1 MIDAIPVDGDT
12 IGTLVGLI
20 LTLFV
25 FSYLLGDNLLY
36 RLAEHLFVGVAVG
49 YAVVVAFHNVLGP
62 KLLTPLVTALGEGNW
77 GGVMLYVIS
86 LALGLFLL
94 LKPIRGLSWLGNL
107 SLAVLL
113 GVGAALAIGGALLGT
128 LLPQMDATADM
139 TVMID
144 RYGPGLGLFSG
155 IVALVG
161 TIGVLLHFY
170 YGAGQEGRLAQV
182 RNTLVR
188 VWGGL
193 GRWFVIVAFAAI
205 LATTFMARL
214 SFLTGRVQ
222 QILDSVA
229 GLLARGG

>member
-1 MIDAIPVDGDT
+1 MDAIPLDGDT

-49 YAVVVAFHNVLGP
+49 YAVVVAFHSVLGP
-62 KLLTPLVTALGEGNW
+62 NLLTPLVAALGEADW
-77 GGVMLYVIS
+77 GQVTLLVIS

-113 GVGAALAIGGALLGT
+113 GVGAALAIGGGLLGT
-128 LLPQMDATADM
+128 LLPQIDATADL
-139 TVMID
+139 TVMVD
-144 RYGPGLGLFSG
+144 RYGQGLGLFSG
-155 IVALVG
+155 IVILVG
-161 TIGVLLHFY
+161 TIGVLLYFY
-170 YGAGQEGRLAQV
+170 YNASQEGRLAQV
-182 RNTLVR
+182 RSALIR

-193 GRWFVIVAFAAI
+193 GRWFIIVAFAAI

-214 SFLTGRVQ
+214 SLLTGRVQ
-222 QILDSVA
+222 YILDSVA
-229 GLLARGG
+229 GLLERGG